1 MSSWHILKEQ
11 QTGREREALLCL
23 HDSLHENPSKEI
35 RNLKTICI
43 ESLEINGVYMFP
55 SVCTSR
61 LIFFGKGAFLI
72 FFFFLNLGC
81 NQSHNLTNVNFCDVT
96 FLYSILGLRM

>member
-43 ESLEINGVYMFP
+43 ESLEINGVYMSPPVF
-55 SVCTSR
+55 TSR
-61 LIFFGKGAFLI
+61 LIFLGQVG
-72 FFFFLNLGC
+72 FFDLPLLS
-81 NQSHNLTNVNFCDVT
+81 QS
-96 FLYSILGLRM
+96 GLQPIP

>member
-11 QTGREREALLCL
+11 QTGGEREALLCL

-43 ESLEINGVYMFP
+43 ESSEINGV
-55 SVCTSR
+55 
-61 LIFFGKGAFLI
+61 
-72 FFFFLNLGC
+72 
-81 NQSHNLTNVNFCDVT
+81 
-96 FLYSILGLRM
+96 